1 MNLSVQKVEEKR
13 HIYGRPRSATTADR
27 KRQHKTVEVC
37 VIGAVEIIGQYEMVN
52 IFIDKVREILH
63 AKRVTCSF
71 SLMPLIIVKTA
82 RKFH

>member
-52 IFIDKVREILH
+52 IFIDKVCEILQ
-63 AKRVTCSF
+63 RVTCSF